1 MEGRITF
8 NRYLSLILSQVSILW
23 FFLVKNF
30 LRRTSYHLLIK
41 DQNEQYVE
49 LNENHFI
56 DN

>member
-8 NRYLSLILSQVSILW
+8 DRYLSLILSQVSILW
-23 FFLVKNF
+23 FFLVENF
-30 LRRTSYHLLIK
+30 LRRSSYHLLIK